1 MPTWATACNTSEPT
15 TTDGPVA
22 RALLM
27 LAAGKSSAG
36 DLPIQYTYTAGT
48 AREPEYENVRS
59 AFDYGKAV
67 RSERR
72 RPKALD
78 TVARSSQ
85 CQPPRFGLERSD
97 VGEQVTRDR
106 ASALGPA
113 SIRERCECERRQ
125 PTRSGSRTWFATG
138 PWG

>member
-15 TTDGPVA
+15 TDRPVA

-27 LAAGKSSAG
+27 LAAGKSSAA
-36 DLPIQYTYTAGT
+36 DFPIQYTAGT

-67 RSERR
+67 RSEPGQAR
-72 RPKALD
+72 ALD

-97 VGEQVTRDR
+97 VGEQVTRDK
-106 ASALGPA
+106 ASALGP
-113 SIRERCECERRQ
+113 RLDQGTLRV
-125 PTRSGSRTWFATG
+125 
-138 PWG
+138 